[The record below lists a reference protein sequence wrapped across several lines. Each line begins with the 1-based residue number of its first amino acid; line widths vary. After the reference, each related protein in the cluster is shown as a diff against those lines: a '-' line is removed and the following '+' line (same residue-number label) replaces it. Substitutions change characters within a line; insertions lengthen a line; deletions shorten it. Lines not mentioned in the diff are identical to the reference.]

1 MTNEKRELL
10 EWLDNMF
17 ELPVSE
23 TGYPCKHHRTMIDK
37 LRALI
42 EAPPP
47 KHTQCENCLDDLEDY
62 VWVYCDKCWQALC
75 TEANQLI
82 VKNREL
88 KKSRQTVDELL
99 KYWGTVDVHRKI
111 CDTDLGWYIGK
122 LQEAGVEIKEEK

>member
-1 MTNEKRELL
+1 MTNDEKKELL
-10 EWLDNMF
+10 ERLEAWAGCYR
-17 ELPVSE
+17 
-23 TGYPCKHHRTMIDK
+23 GYSWRNEDDLILDK

-42 EAPPP
+42 AAPPP
-47 KHTQCENCLDDLEDY
+47 KHTMCENCLDDLEDY
-62 VWVYCDKCWQALC
+62 VWVYCDDCWQALC